1 MRLTRTGKP
10 DNFYYYVIEDYKN
23 DKGQKKTRT
32 VESLG
37 CARVIREKFG
47 VDDAEQWCREY
58 IAKKNNEIKE
68 FKENNCRSISIKLRE
83 DLPKADSSAVYNFG
97 YLILDSLYHSFGMK
111 NICQEIAS
119 EHPHLL
125 FDLNDVLRTVLFGR
139 ILFPSSEHGLVELH
153 QQKFLVNPKIELQ
166 HIYQTM
172 DLLNSNNTMI
182 QDRLYYYTSQS
193 IKRDVSCIYYD
204 CTNFFSEIEVEDCDR
219 EGQSEEWYKDHTL
232 RKYGKSKEN
241 HPNPIVQMGLFMD
254 SNGMPLGFCINPGS
268 TNEQTTMIPL
278 EKQLLK
284 NFQKADITVCTDCGL
299 SSEKNRKFNTTD
311 ENDFLNKYGFEG
323 KRNFVCTQS
332 IKTLPEH
339 LKEWALNTAG
349 WSYRTTDKS
358 GNAVTVN
365 DFNLSTLDDE
375 SVYTKYYNI
384 IFFKERTT
392 CEKNRDERLIVTFS
406 LKYKAYLESV
416 RARKLKRANKMIE
429 NGTYDQEHENS
440 PKHYISKLHTT
451 ENGEYASKQTACIDT
466 DKVNEDTI
474 YEGFYAVATN
484 IFKDEKSSADIA
496 ALSSRRWE
504 IEECFRIMKSDLVAR
519 PFFHSKDSRIIAHF
533 QTCFMALLL
542 LRGIEYKLAE
552 YHGSKDKYPN
562 GRYTMDQILNAL
574 KSMNV
579 FSVENGLAY
588 MPDYNNSQL
597 IEDLLTIFSM
607 KEFTKQIVMK
617 DKMKKII
624 QSIKKSPTIYKKN

>member
-1 MRLTRTGKP
+1 
-10 DNFYYYVIEDYKN
+10 
-23 DKGQKKTRT
+23 
-32 VESLG
+32 
-37 CARVIREKFG
+37 
-47 VDDAEQWCREY
+47 
-58 IAKKNNEIKE
+58 
-68 FKENNCRSISIKLRE
+68 
-83 DLPKADSSAVYNFG
+83 
-97 YLILDSLYHSFGMK
+97 
-111 NICQEIAS
+111 
-119 EHPHLL
+119 
-125 FDLNDVLRTVLFGR
+125 
-139 ILFPSSEHGLVELH
+139 
-153 QQKFLVNPKIELQ
+153 
-166 HIYQTM
+166 
-172 DLLNSNNTMI
+172 MI

-219 EGQSEEWYKDHTL
+219 EGQSEECYKEHTL

-375 SVYTKYYNI
+375 SVYAKYYNT

-416 RARKLKRANKMIE
+416 RARKL
-429 NGTYDQEHENS
+429 G
-440 PKHYISKLHTT
+440 
-451 ENGEYASKQTACIDT
+451 
-466 DKVNEDTI
+466 
-474 YEGFYAVATN
+474 
-484 IFKDEKSSADIA
+484 
-496 ALSSRRWE
+496 LS
-504 IEECFRIMKSDLVAR
+504 
-519 PFFHSKDSRIIAHF
+519 
-533 QTCFMALLL
+533 
-542 LRGIEYKLAE
+542 
-552 YHGSKDKYPN
+552 
-562 GRYTMDQILNAL
+562 
-574 KSMNV
+574 
-579 FSVENGLAY
+579 
-588 MPDYNNSQL
+588 
-597 IEDLLTIFSM
+597 
-607 KEFTKQIVMK
+607 
-617 DKMKKII
+617 
-624 QSIKKSPTIYKKN
+624 